1 MRKRYA
7 IFSKAGS
14 SHARILA
21 FKFATFAIHPCLTKI
36 ERGVPASFDQWL
48 RPGLIPSRA
57 GLAFMCHL
65 THEISI
71 EVTLVSV
78 QVAQVASDVTSIIVN
93 VLTVCSDVCGTCPIA
108 KIVSQIPSIPCQ
120 IPEIVMKVATIVPN
134 VRAVRPDVSMKPPSH
149 KHATGYQ
156 PETANLQ
163 LGLLNRVP

>member
-21 FKFATFAIHPCLTKI
+21 FKFATFATHPCLTKI
-36 ERGVPASFDQWL
+36 ERGVPASFDQWP
-48 RPGLIPSRA
+48 RPGLIPSRP
-57 GLAFMCHL
+57 GLAFVCYL

-78 QVAQVASDVTSIIVN
+78 QVAHVSSDVTSIIVN
-93 VLTVCSDVCGTCPIA
+93 VLTISRDLCGACA
-108 KIVSQIPSIPCQ
+108 VANVVSQIPSILCQ

-134 VRAVRPDVSMKPPSH
+134 VRAVCPNVSTESH
-149 KHATGYQ
+149 RINIRRGADQKQRTS
-156 PETANLQ
+156 N
-163 LGLLNRVP
+163 